1 MLSKKVYVNS
11 SLRKPSVQL
20 IFSSLWISLSHVH
33 YASSY
38 AFCFCGPRMLWGFCP
53 LPFFLAEKMVASVLY
68 LLPQFA
74 KSKMSAVYWR
84 GRTFVSNSLFKSR
97 RLELYFL
104 SLGRTST
111 SDNSFHIYWFSVWR
125 TCLSHPSPSQTFHQI
140 GLLGYEKLV
149 SFLTHESSLALMSNQ

>member
-1 MLSKKVYVNS
+1 MLSKRVYVNS

-20 IFSSLWISLSHVH
+20 IFSSLWISLLHVH

-38 AFCFCGPRMLWGFCP
+38 AFCFCGPRMLWDFCP

-111 SDNSFHIYWFSVWR
+111 SDNSFHIYWFPVWR

-140 GLLGYEKLV
+140 DLLGYEKVV
-149 SFLTHESSLALMSNQ
+149 SFLTHL